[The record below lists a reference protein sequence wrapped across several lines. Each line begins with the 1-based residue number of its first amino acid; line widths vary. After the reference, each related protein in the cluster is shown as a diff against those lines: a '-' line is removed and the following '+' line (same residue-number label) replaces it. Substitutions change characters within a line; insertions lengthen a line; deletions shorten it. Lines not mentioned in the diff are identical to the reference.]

1 LDFYWR
7 WEATHGP
14 IVADTAND
22 TTIMVKTIA
31 TATRHT
37 TDIIMDGIR
46 GKSIYTGTAT
56 STARVIVTGIGIAI
70 GLVIAVTAG
79 TIIGIA
85 ITKGAITASESW
97 KSTSIITIP
106 NVIVTMMIA
115 PASLSW

>member
-1 LDFYWR
+1 MYFYWR

-56 STARVIVTGIGIAI
+56 STARGIVTGIGIAI
-70 GLVIAVTAG
+70 GLVIAVT
-79 TIIGIA
+79 IIGIA
-85 ITKGAITASESW
+85 ITKGAITASASW